1 MQDQP
6 NIENLLRVARR
17 SVLDS
22 FVDRLPNELRL
33 DALIVANI
41 MAIAAR
47 EAEFGETPLREELMR
62 LATLYGEAPPP
73 EVDPADIVSA
83 INRLSCR
90 LALDLRRGVFEQNS
104 RRLDMVKA
112 HLIETTLQKLRV
124 NNPKYLKAEGL
135 S

>member
-17 SVLDS
+17 SVLNC
-22 FVDRLPNELRL
+22 FVDHLPNELRL

-47 EAEFGETPLREELMR
+47 EAEYGDTPLHEEFVR
-62 LATLYGEAPPP
+62 LAILYGEAPLP
-73 EVDPADIVSA
+73 ETVPADVMSA
-83 INRLSCR
+83 IDRLSHR
-90 LALDLRRGVFEQNS
+90 LALDLRHGVFEQDS
-104 RRLDMVKA
+104 RRLDKVKA